1 VLNISETYVKHNTYL
16 ILKKCSPNKSSA
28 PVNPQYCTA
37 KAALV
42 AFTRCVGPV
51 LLNKENITVNAICPA
66 FIATGLAPKAVL
78 EVFPK
83 EHLAPMSTALRAYD
97 TRTFLADDSMTGR
110 RWRSVSTSYI
120 FGSRSSGR
128 MSRKGGWRRRHLRY
142 CGRKRIKRLRH
153 GTMRYSSI
161 VVSHALELR

>member
-1 VLNISETYVKHNTYL
+1 MLNISETYVKHNTYL
-16 ILKKCSPNKSSA
+16 ILTKCSPNKSSA

-83 EHLAPMSTALRAYD
+83 EHLTPMSTALRAYD
-97 TRTFLADDSMTGR
+97 TFLADDSMTGQTVEVSLDQLYFR
-110 RWRSVSTSYI
+110 KQVEWANESQRWLGEEAPKVLWEKAYKTPPPRND
-120 FGSRSSGR
+120 
-128 MSRKGGWRRRHLRY
+128 
-142 CGRKRIKRLRH
+142 
-153 GTMRYSSI
+153 
-161 VVSHALELR
+161 AL

>member
-1 VLNISETYVKHNTYL
+1 MFPQQKLR
-16 ILKKCSPNKSSA
+16 A
-28 PVNPQYCTA
+28 GQPQYCTA

-83 EHLAPMSTALRAYD
+83 EHLTPMSTALRAYD
-97 TRTFLADDSMTGR
+97 TFLADDSMTG
-110 RWRSVSTSYI
+110 
-120 FGSRSSGR
+120 
-128 MSRKGGWRRRHLRY
+128 
-142 CGRKRIKRLRH
+142 
-153 GTMRYSSI
+153 
-161 VVSHALELR
+161 